1 VELRHLRYF
10 IALAEELHFGRAAQ
24 RLHIVQPALS
34 RQVMALEREL
44 GVELLDR
51 SHGVTLTRAGET
63 FYEEARAIV
72 EQADTA
78 VATTRA
84 TARGELGSIT
94 IGFVQ
99 PAMWNV
105 LPPIL
110 RAHRRAYPNLTYRLY
125 ELGSPDQFERLR
137 ARTLDIGFVRP
148 LVIDDV
154 LTFEPFWREHFVLA
168 LADDHPLAAHEAIDL
183 AHLKD
188 ERFVVLPR
196 PLAPGLNDIHL
207 SICLSYGFTPKV
219 VEQGNS
225 PSALVMVSMGMC
237 VALIPESVENAR
249 FQGITYRPLIRPTP
263 EIDLA
268 AVYRTDNHS
277 RILQAFL
284 ETARRVVPG
293 VQAPGRP
300 PYAAV
305 PVSTTGTGPSR

>member
-34 RQVMALEREL
+34 RQVMSLEREL
-44 GVELLDR
+44 GVDLLDR
-51 SHGVTLTRAGET
+51 SQGVTLTRAGEA
-63 FYEEARAIV
+63 FYEEAKAIV
-72 EQADTA
+72 ERADIA
-78 VATTRA
+78 MATTRA
-84 TARGELGSIT
+84 TARGELGSIS

-125 ELGSPDQFERLR
+125 ELGSPEQMERLR

-148 LVIDDV
+148 LVVDDV
-154 LTFEPFWREHFVLA
+154 LAFEPMWREHFVVA
-168 LADDHPLAAHEAIDL
+168 LADDHPLAGSEAIDL
-183 AHLKD
+183 HDLKE

-196 PLAPGLNDIHL
+196 PLAPGLNDMHI
-207 SICLSYGFTPKV
+207 SICLSYGFSPKV

-237 VALIPESVENAR
+237 VALIPESVQNAG

-263 EIDLA
+263 ELDLA
-268 AVYRTDNHS
+268 VVYRTDDHS
-277 RILQAFL
+277 SRLQAFL
-284 ETARRVVPG
+284 ETARRVVPE
-293 VQAPGRP
+293 VRAPGRP
-300 PYAAV
+300 PLIAV
-305 PVSTTGTGPSR
+305 G